1 MGHSARMAEMQRFP
15 DNGRERDTS
24 AHLHA
29 IPSNTDSA
37 SPPAAAER
45 GWSEAV
51 SSRKLAKRRA
61 REPANVG
68 PTTSAADPAA

>member
-29 IPSNTDSA
+29 IPSNTDRLRIS
-37 SPPAAAER
+37 
-45 GWSEAV
+45 
-51 SSRKLAKRRA
+51 SSR
-61 REPANVG
+61 
-68 PTTSAADPAA
+68 S